1 MPRTKDQASRNV
13 GGSARD
19 ANKDSGNNRGPSMS
33 ESKVRS
39 VTKVSAK
46 GQGAATANNALKTVS
61 RAGSMGAKVGRIAGG
76 PVGGLMGRVAGT
88 AIGRASF
95 NKKKK

>member
-13 GGSARD
+13 GGNARD
-19 ANKDSGNNRGPSMS
+19 ANRDSGNNRGPSMS
-33 ESKVRS
+33 EAKVRS
-39 VTKVSAK
+39 ATKASAK

-76 PVGGLMGRVAGT
+76 PVGGLMGRVAGI
-88 AIGRASF
+88 AVGRSIL
-95 NKKKK
+95 NKKR

>member
-13 GGSARD
+13 GGNARD
-19 ANKDSGNNRGPSMS
+19 ANRDSGNNRGPTMF

-39 VTKVSAK
+39 VTKSSAK
-46 GQGAATANNALKTVS
+46 GQGAKTAANALKTVS
-61 RAGSMGAKVGRIAGG
+61 RAGSVGAKIGRIAGG

-88 AIGRASF
+88 AIGRSNATR
-95 NKKKK
+95 KR

>member
-1 MPRTKDQASRNV
+1 MKGKT
-13 GGSARD
+13 
-19 ANKDSGNNRGPSMS
+19 SMS
-33 ESKVRS
+33 GSQVRAE
-39 VTKVSAK
+39 TKSNAK
-46 GQGAATANNALKTVS
+46 GQGAKTAANALKTVS

-76 PVGGLMGRVAGT
+76 PLGGLMGRVAGT